1 MNTRPSATT
10 SVCCRFRGGDP
21 VSGPTGSALTYLTP
35 GSKSVTSFGAGII
48 GHYYIVAA
56 AGVFKLKFD
65 EPVESLNH
73 PSGAG
78 HAFAYILRRI
88 DGSNTVADYH
98 LNVWFDEY

>member
-1 MNTRPSATT
+1 
-10 SVCCRFRGGDP
+10 
-21 VSGPTGSALTYLTP
+21 
-35 GSKSVTSFGAGII
+35 VTSFGAGII